1 MSQIVVKRPP
11 RALPPD
17 VPTDE
22 VQLTAPPEL
31 SRPEQG
37 GLLTQFLPLLGMGG
51 SMVCFFNSGAGPF
64 MRVMGWM
71 MLVSAL
77 ATIAAQVVRFRRG
90 TEGRTAGARRD
101 YLRYLAHIRR
111 GVRRTARSQLEVLL
125 YLHPAPDQLWAM
137 VAEGSRVWERRLGD
151 EDFGQVRVGV
161 GPQQLST
168 PLVAPTTAPVDEL
181 EPLAAGA
188 MQKFLM
194 LHGAVDGLPVAVS
207 LRRFYHLTVAG
218 DADTARGTA
227 RAVVGQLVTFHS
239 PEDLA
244 VAVLAGGPDAVA
256 RWDWTKWLPHTQV
269 PGALDGAGTR
279 RLFCQDADQ
288 LEALLAG
295 GGPDGS
301 GGPLAGRP
309 RFNPDGPP
317 VLDAR
322 HVVVILDGG
331 TVSSDALLAHA
342 DGIQG
347 VTVIEVVPG
356 ELDEPRGSLSVDVR
370 PGRLVLRSAAGLV
383 YEGEPDTLPLEA
395 AEALARQLA
404 PLRVGVG
411 DQGEPLLAEL
421 DFTDLLDL
429 GDAASVD
436 ATRTWRPRTTAERLR
451 VPIGAGEDGEPVM
464 LDLKE
469 AAQGG
474 MGPHGLCVGA
484 TGSGKSE
491 LLRTLVLALAVT
503 HSSEH
508 LNLVLADFKG
518 GATFTGMAELPH
530 VSAVITNLADD
541 LTLVDRMEDSIRG
554 ELQRRQ
560 EMLRG
565 AGNYANV
572 HDYERARAAGAPLEP
587 LPTLLLIID
596 EFSELL
602 SAKPDFIEMFIQIG
616 RIGRSLGVHLLLS
629 SQRLEEGRL
638 RGLDTYLS
646 YRIGLRT
653 FSATESR
660 AAIGVADAYHLPTL
674 PGSGYLKFGTD
685 EMVRFKAAYVSGA
698 YRTHDPAVD
707 GGDGASPLD
716 RRPALFT
723 AEPVPASYASPAPAR
738 GAAPPDDAPS
748 DDTLSDT
755 VLDVIVRRLEGQG
768 PAAHEVWQPP
778 LDASPALDE
787 LLPPLATSPARGLH
801 APDYARPGDLVV
813 PVGLVDKPFEQR
825 REVLYRDFSDAAG
838 NLLVVGGP
846 QSGKSTLLRT
856 LIASFA
862 LTHTPRE
869 AQFYG
874 LDFGGGGLSAIAGLP
889 HVGTVASRLDPE
901 RVRRTVAEVIGVLT
915 DHEELFR
922 ARGIDSIATYRK
934 RRAVGELPDESW
946 GDVFLVIDGWGAF
959 KQEHEALEGPVMD
972 LATRG
977 LGYGVHLVLTAT
989 RSMEVRAAL
998 KDQFMNRLELR
1009 LGDPLDSD
1017 FNRRTAANVP
1027 VGVPGRGQT
1036 AEGLHF
1042 LAAQPRL
1049 GATAADTDSTSDA
1062 GPTAPTDPTD
1072 PAVGTHPVVG
1082 TDAPAGTDPTAG
1094 TDATAGANVTTAAE
1108 PTTGT
1113 GPAASLGPTASTN
1126 LTSAAGPAFTTEPAA
1141 ATSALVRAVS
1151 AHWPGPGAPE
1161 VRVLPRELPADQLPK
1176 PLDHPHLGLPIGI
1189 DEDSLAPVF
1198 IDFDAAPFFL
1208 IFGES
1213 ESGKTS
1219 LLRLLARQISE
1230 RYTPDEA
1237 RIVVGDYR
1245 RTLLEAV
1252 PESHL
1257 LEYAPAAPA
1266 LEMHMDALSALMRH
1280 RAPGPDVT
1288 PRQLRA
1294 RDWWSGPRF
1303 FVIVDDYE
1311 LVATSAGN
1319 PLDHLLSALPFARD
1333 VGVHLIIARS
1343 TAGASRTSYEPFL
1356 QRVKELGAQG
1366 VILSGD
1372 PGEGDLLGGTRPRR
1386 LPPGRATLITRKS
1399 GTPLIQLGWL
1409 PDQLGSE

>member
-22 VQLTAPPEL
+22 LRLTAPPEL
-31 SRPEQG
+31 SREEQG

-51 SMVCFFNSGAGPF
+51 SVVYFFNSGAGPF

-71 MLVSAL
+71 MLASTL
-77 ATIAAQVVRFRRG
+77 ATVAAQIVRFRRG

-101 YLRYLAHIRR
+101 YLTYLAHTRR
-111 GVRRTARSQLEVLL
+111 GVRRTARTQLEVLL

-137 VAEGSRVWERRLGD
+137 VADGGRVWERRLGD

-168 PLVAPTTAPVDEL
+168 PLVAPETAPVDEL

-188 MQKFLM
+188 MQSFLM
-194 LHGAVDGLPVAVS
+194 RHGAVEGLPVAVS

-218 DADTARGTA
+218 DADTAQGTA
-227 RAVVGQLVTFHS
+227 RALVGQLATFHS

-244 VAVLAGGPDAVA
+244 VAVLAGGQDAVA

-279 RLFCQDADQ
+279 RLFCRDADE
-288 LEALLAG
+288 LEALLSG
-295 GGPDGS
+295 NGPDGAGDS
-301 GGPLAGRP
+301 DGAHGPDGPLARRP

-317 VLDAR
+317 VLGAR
-322 HVVVILDGG
+322 HVVVVLDGG

-342 DGIQG
+342 EGIQG

-356 ELDEPRGSLSVDVR
+356 ELDEPRGSLSIDVR
-370 PGRLVLRSAAGLV
+370 PGRLLLHSAAGLV

-404 PLRVGVG
+404 PLRVGAG
-411 DQGEPLLAEL
+411 DQDEPLLSEL

-429 GDAASVD
+429 GDADSVD
-436 ATRTWRPRTTAERLR
+436 VTRTWRPRTTAERLR

-491 LLRTLVLALAVT
+491 LLRTLVLALTVT

-554 ELQRRQ
+554 ELRRRQ
-560 EMLRG
+560 ELLRG

-660 AAIGVADAYHLPTL
+660 AALGVPDAYHLPTL

-685 EMVRFKAAYVSGA
+685 EMTRFKAAYVSGA
-698 YRTHDPAVD
+698 YRTYDPAAD
-707 GGDGASPLD
+707 GRDGAPPLD

-723 AEPVPASYASPAPAR
+723 ATSVPAAYASPAPSRA
-738 GAAPPDDAPS
+738 AAPPDAPS
-748 DDTLSDT
+748 DALSDT

-778 LDASPALDE
+778 LDVSPALDE
-787 LLPPLATSPARGLH
+787 LLPPLATSPDRGLH
-801 APDYARPGDLVV
+801 APDYARPGDLIA

-874 LDFGGGGLSAIAGLP
+874 LDFGGGGLSAVAGLP

-901 RVRRTVAEVIGVLT
+901 RVRRTVAEVTGVLT
-915 DHEELFR
+915 DREELFR
-922 ARGIDSIATYRK
+922 TRGIDSIATYRK
-934 RRAVGELPDESW
+934 RRAVGELPEERW
-946 GDVFLVIDGWGAF
+946 GDVFLVIDGWGTF

-977 LGYGVHLVLTAT
+977 LGYGVHVILTAT

-1027 VGVPGRGQT
+1027 VGAPGRGQT

-1042 LAAQPRL
+1042 LSARPRL
-1049 GATAADTDSTSDA
+1049 AAAEAAAADPAAAGESVSAGGATSA
-1062 GPTAPTDPTD
+1062 GEA
-1072 PAVGTHPVVG
+1072 
-1082 TDAPAGTDPTAG
+1082 
-1094 TDATAGANVTTAAE
+1094 
-1108 PTTGT
+1108 
-1113 GPAASLGPTASTN
+1113 
-1126 LTSAAGPAFTTEPAA
+1126 AA
-1141 ATSALVRAVS
+1141 ATSTLVRTVN
-1151 AHWPGPGAPE
+1151 AHWPGPHAPE
-1161 VRVLPRELPADQLPK
+1161 VRILPRDLPADQLPK
-1176 PLDHPHLGLPIGI
+1176 PLDHPHLGVPIGI
-1189 DEDSLAPVF
+1189 DEDGLAPVF
-1198 IDFDAAPFFL
+1198 IDFDTAPFFL
-1208 IFGES
+1208 IFGEN

-1237 RIVVGDYR
+1237 RIIVGDYR
-1245 RTLLEAV
+1245 RALLEAV

-1303 FVIVDDYE
+1303 FVIIDDYE

-1319 PLDHLLSALPFARD
+1319 PLEHLLSALPFARD

-1372 PGEGDLLGGTRPRR
+1372 PGEGDLLGNTRPRR
-1386 LPPGRATLITRKS
+1386 LPPGRATLITRK
-1399 GTPLIQLGWL
+1399 GDTPLIQLGWL
-1409 PDQLGSE
+1409 PYQLGNE

>member
-22 VQLTAPPEL
+22 LQLTAPPEL
-31 SRPEQG
+31 SRAEQG
-37 GLLTQFLPLLGMGG
+37 GLLTQLLPLLGMGG
-51 SMVCFFNSGAGPF
+51 SVVYFFNSGAGPF

-77 ATIAAQVVRFRRG
+77 ATVTAQIVRFRRG

-101 YLRYLAHIRR
+101 YLTYLAHTRR
-111 GVRRTARSQLEVLL
+111 GVRRTARTQLDVLL

-137 VAEGSRVWERRLGD
+137 VADGGRVWERRLGD
-151 EDFGQVRVGV
+151 EDFGQIRVGV

-168 PLVAPTTAPVDEL
+168 PLVAPTTAPIDEL

-188 MQKFLM
+188 MQRFLM

-218 DADTARGTA
+218 DADTAQGTA
-227 RAVVGQLVTFHS
+227 RALVGQLVAFHA

-279 RLFCQDADQ
+279 RLFCRDADE
-288 LEALLAG
+288 LEALLSAD
-295 GGPDGS
+295 GP

-309 RFNPDGPP
+309 RFDPDGPP

-322 HVVVILDGG
+322 HVVVVLDGG
-331 TVSSDALLAHA
+331 TVAADALLAHA

-404 PLRVGVG
+404 PLRMGAGG
-411 DQGEPLLAEL
+411 DQDEPLLAEL

-436 ATRTWRPRTTAERLR
+436 ATRAWRPRTTAERLR
-451 VPIGAGEDGEPVM
+451 VPIGVGEDGEPVM

-560 EMLRG
+560 ELLRG

-660 AAIGVADAYHLPTL
+660 AALGVADAYHLPTL

-698 YRTHDPAVD
+698 YRTYDPALD
-707 GGDGASPLD
+707 GGDGGPPLD

-723 AEPVPASYASPAPAR
+723 AKPVPASYASPAPTGGTAR
-738 GAAPPDDAPS
+738 PDDARS
-748 DDTLSDT
+748 HDALSDT

-778 LDASPALDE
+778 LDVSPALDE
-787 LLPPLATSPARGLH
+787 LLPPLAVSPARGLH
-801 APDYARPGDLVV
+801 APDYARPGDLIA

-838 NLLVVGGP
+838 HLLVVGGP

-901 RVRRTVAEVIGVLT
+901 RVRRTVAEVTGVLT
-915 DHEELFR
+915 DREELFR
-922 ARGIDSIATYRK
+922 TRGIDSIATYRK
-934 RRAVGELPDESW
+934 QRAVGELPDESW

-959 KQEHEALEGPVMD
+959 KQEHEALEGLVMD

-977 LGYGVHLVLTAT
+977 LGYGVHLILTAS

-998 KDQFMNRLELR
+998 KDQFLNRLELR

-1049 GATAADTDSTSDA
+1049 AATAE
-1062 GPTAPTDPTD
+1062 TD
-1072 PAVGTHPVVG
+1072 PA
-1082 TDAPAGTDPTAG
+1082 AGTDPTAAAEPAAAG
-1094 TDATAGANVTTAAE
+1094 GAASARGASSAGGATSAGAAATAGA
-1108 PTTGT
+1108 
-1113 GPAASLGPTASTN
+1113 AASAR
-1126 LTSAAGPAFTTEPAA
+1126 AAAA
-1141 ATSALVRAVS
+1141 ATSALVHAVS
-1151 AHWPGPGAPE
+1151 AHWPGPAAPE

-1189 DEDSLAPVF
+1189 DENSLAPVF
-1198 IDFDAAPFFL
+1198 LDFDTAPFFL

-1219 LLRLLARQISE
+1219 LLRLLARQICE

-1266 LEMHMDALSALMRH
+1266 LEMHMDALSALMEH

-1372 PGEGDLLGGTRPRR
+1372 PGEGDLLGGIRPRR
-1386 LPPGRATLITRKS
+1386 LPPGRATLITRKG
-1399 GTPLIQLGWL
+1399 GTPLVQLGWL
-1409 PDQLGSE
+1409 TPQLETE